1 MLRTILVPLDGSAMA
16 EHALAFATDL
26 AKRADASLRLLH
38 VRTPAQGTPAQ
49 RAAADRYSAA
59 GYLAERRA
67 SAVQNGVAVT
77 VANREG
83 ATVSTIMDEAH
94 TSGADLIVL
103 SSHGRTGPSAAWLG
117 SVADG
122 VARQSDVPVLFV
134 RARANGGARVHEPPR
149 IARMLVPLDGSEQA
163 EQVLGAAVEFARL
176 TGAAM
181 TLLVVDVLP
190 VLIGEEPLEV
200 GTRIGVAE
208 QWRQAESYLEAL
220 APRLRAEGVAVDVSL
235 RANQSAAAAILDEAR
250 RVGAGLIAIAT
261 HGRSRLRRMF
271 IGSVA
276 DKVLRGTDIPVLL
289 VRPADG
295 TSVNPEA
302 RMVGQSHA

>member
-16 EHALAFATDL
+16 DHGLVFAMDL
-26 AKRADASLRLLH
+26 AKRARASLRLLH
-38 VRTPAQGTPAQ
+38 VRTPASAAPAK
-49 RAAADRYSAA
+49 RAATGRHAVAD
-59 GYLAERRA
+59 YLAERRA
-67 SAVQNGVAVT
+67 RAEDSGVAVT
-77 VANREG
+77 ATIRDG
-83 ATVSTIMDEAH
+83 AAVSTIMDEAH
-94 TSGADLIVL
+94 VSSADLIVL
-103 SSHGRTGPSAAWLG
+103 SSHGQTGPSVAWLG

-134 RARANGGARVHEPPR
+134 RARANGGAKAFEPLP
-149 IARMLVPLDGSEQA
+149 ISRMLVPLDGSEQA

-200 GTRIGVAE
+200 GTRVGVAE
-208 QWRQAESYLEAL
+208 QWRRAESYLETL
-220 APRLRAEGVAVDVSL
+220 APRLRAEGVAVDVAL

-271 IGSVA
+271 MGSVA
-276 DKVLRGTDIPVLL
+276 DKVLRGTDVPVLL
-289 VRPADG
+289 VRPGNGAPAALE
-295 TSVNPEA
+295 TRIA
-302 RMVGQSHA
+302 GQSHA